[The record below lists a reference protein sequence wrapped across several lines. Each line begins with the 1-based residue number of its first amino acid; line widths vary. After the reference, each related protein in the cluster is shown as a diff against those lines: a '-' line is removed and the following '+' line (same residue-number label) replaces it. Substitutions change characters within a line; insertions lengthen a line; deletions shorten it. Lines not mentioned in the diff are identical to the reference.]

1 MIQVYIELTNIVW
14 VDDQDG
20 DIAYE
25 QGTSG
30 SFVAD
35 IPDRD
40 NLTSQDIDEA
50 IADSL
55 ENESGHR
62 PKSWYL
68 YCFDDTCENVC
79 AQEEYMNTVMTVI
92 TGIGAIGMLLV
103 MCSIPALIAGGIVA
117 NLSQKNDNQ
126 QRK

>member
-14 VDDQDG
+14 EDDHDG

-25 QGTSG
+25 QGTNR

-40 NLTSQDIDEA
+40 DLTSQDIDEA

-55 ENESGHR
+55 ENATGHR
-62 PKSWYL
+62 PKSWVL
-68 YCFDDTCENVC
+68 YVFDDTLEN
-79 AQEEYMNTVMTVI
+79 A
-92 TGIGAIGMLLV
+92 
-103 MCSIPALIAGGIVA
+103 
-117 NLSQKNDNQ
+117 
-126 QRK
+126 

>member
-14 VDDQDG
+14 EDDHDG

-25 QGTSG
+25 QGTNR

-55 ENESGHR
+55 ENATGFR
-62 PKSWYL
+62 PKSWAL
-68 YCFDDTCENVC
+68 YVFDDTLET
-79 AQEEYMNTVMTVI
+79 A
-92 TGIGAIGMLLV
+92 
-103 MCSIPALIAGGIVA
+103 
-117 NLSQKNDNQ
+117 
-126 QRK
+126 

>member
-14 VDDQDG
+14 EDDQDG

-25 QGTSG
+25 QGTSR

-55 ENESGHR
+55 ENESGYR

-79 AQEEYMNTVMTVI
+79 A
-92 TGIGAIGMLLV
+92 
-103 MCSIPALIAGGIVA
+103 
-117 NLSQKNDNQ
+117 
-126 QRK
+126 

>member
-14 VDDQDG
+14 EDDQDG

-25 QGTSG
+25 QGTSR

-40 NLTSQDIDEA
+40 GLTSQDIDEA

-55 ENESGHR
+55 ESGTGHR
-62 PKSWYL
+62 PESWVL
-68 YCFDDTCENVC
+68 YCFDDTLET
-79 AQEEYMNTVMTVI
+79 AW
-92 TGIGAIGMLLV
+92 A
-103 MCSIPALIAGGIVA
+103 
-117 NLSQKNDNQ
+117 
-126 QRK
+126 

>member
-14 VDDQDG
+14 EDDQDG

-25 QGTSG
+25 QGTSR

-40 NLTSQDIDEA
+40 GLTSQDIDEA

-55 ENESGHR
+55 ENATGYRPES
-62 PKSWYL
+62 WVL
-68 YCFDDTCENVC
+68 YVFDDTLET
-79 AQEEYMNTVMTVI
+79 A
-92 TGIGAIGMLLV
+92 
-103 MCSIPALIAGGIVA
+103 
-117 NLSQKNDNQ
+117 
-126 QRK
+126 

>member
-1 MIQVYIELTNIVW
+1 MIQVYTELTNIVW
-14 VDDQDG
+14 EDDYDG

-25 QGTSG
+25 QGTSR

-55 ENESGHR
+55 ENATGHR
-62 PKSWYL
+62 PESWVL
-68 YCFDDTCENVC
+68 YVFDDTLET
-79 AQEEYMNTVMTVI
+79 A
-92 TGIGAIGMLLV
+92 
-103 MCSIPALIAGGIVA
+103 
-117 NLSQKNDNQ
+117 
-126 QRK
+126 

>member
-1 MIQVYIELTNIVW
+1 MIQVYIELTNVVW
-14 VDDQDG
+14 EDDQDG

-25 QGTSG
+25 QGTSR

-62 PKSWYL
+62 PRSWYL

-79 AQEEYMNTVMTVI
+79 A
-92 TGIGAIGMLLV
+92 
-103 MCSIPALIAGGIVA
+103 
-117 NLSQKNDNQ
+117 
-126 QRK
+126 

>member
-14 VDDQDG
+14 EDDQDG

-25 QGTSG
+25 QGTSR

-55 ENESGHR
+55 ENDSGYR
-62 PKSWYL
+62 PQSWYL

-79 AQEEYMNTVMTVI
+79 A
-92 TGIGAIGMLLV
+92 
-103 MCSIPALIAGGIVA
+103 
-117 NLSQKNDNQ
+117 
-126 QRK
+126 

>member
-14 VDDQDG
+14 EDDHDG

-25 QGTSG
+25 QGTSR

-55 ENESGHR
+55 ENAIGHR
-62 PKSWYL
+62 PESWVL
-68 YCFDDTCENVC
+68 YVFDDTLET
-79 AQEEYMNTVMTVI
+79 A
-92 TGIGAIGMLLV
+92 
-103 MCSIPALIAGGIVA
+103 
-117 NLSQKNDNQ
+117 
-126 QRK
+126 